1 MRNLG
6 GWLNE
11 MSEDLYNEAEHDIH
25 KGNRIRGVGKAFLS
39 GIIDG
44 VTNGLIVNGIIL
56 TVLGAFATFGNKES
70 EEK

>member
-1 MRNLG
+1 MMNLG
-6 GWLNE
+6 GWLNK
-11 MSEDLYNEAEHDIH
+11 MSEDLYNEAERDMYN
-25 KGNRIRGVGKAFLS
+25 GNRIRGVGKAFLS
-39 GIIDG
+39 GTING